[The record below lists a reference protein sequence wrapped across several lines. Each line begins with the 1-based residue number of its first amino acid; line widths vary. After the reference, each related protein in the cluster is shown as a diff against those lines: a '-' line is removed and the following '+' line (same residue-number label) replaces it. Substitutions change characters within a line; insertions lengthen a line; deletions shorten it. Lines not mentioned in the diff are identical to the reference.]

1 MVRNTIIS
9 IEKAGYV
16 TYITYNYTISK
27 QHKTHDYQE

>member
-16 TYITYNYTISK
+16 TYITYYSGIVAFYMK
-27 QHKTHDYQE
+27 